1 MGAGPIAIIAV
12 SMDMKRIIPC
22 FTLLLAAFSLSAQF
36 TTVIELPANS
46 ELLLSQAATPQPPRA
61 PEAPP
66 APPFQDLVRLMAT
79 RGSYLGVGVRDV
91 DSERKQAL
99 NLKEERGAE
108 ITSVEND
115 SPAAKA
121 GLQAG
126 DVVLDYAGNRV
137 ESMEQFIRLV
147 RETPVGREVKIV
159 VSRNGSPLT
168 LTAKVDSS
176 QARLERNLQVA
187 RDMKVLAEGMDVP
200 RAAMYWKS
208 FQLGIEAE
216 ALEGQLADFFGVK
229 QGVLVRSVTANTPAE
244 KAQLKAGDVI
254 LAVEGT
260 KVGSPREVTN
270 ALRSA
275 RQNAQVITLTLVR
288 ERKEQQLKVEF
299 AESISQP
306 RRATPRARTVRNE
319 FQ

>member
-1 MGAGPIAIIAV
+1 MRQ
-12 SMDMKRIIPC
+12 RIIC
-22 FTLLLAAFSLSAQF
+22 FVLLTLAANLSAQV
-36 TTVIELPANS
+36 TTIFELPANA
-46 ELLLSQAATPQPPRA
+46 EVLLSQATPPSPPATPPSPPA
-61 PEAPP
+61 TPPSPPAAPP
-66 APPFQDLVRLMAT
+66 SPPLQDLVRLMAT

-108 ITSVEND
+108 ITSVEKD

-147 RETPVGREVKIV
+147 RETPAGREVKIV

-168 LTAKVDSS
+168 LTAKLDSN

-187 RDMKVLAEGMDVP
+187 RDMKVLAEGMDMP

-216 ALEGQLADFFGVK
+216 ALEGQLAEFFGVK
-229 QGVLVRSVTANTPAE
+229 QGVLVRSVGANTPAE

-254 LAVEGT
+254 LAVEGA
-260 KVGSPREVTN
+260 KVTSPREITN

-275 RQNAQVITLTLVR
+275 RQNSQVITLTLSR
-288 ERKEQQLKVEF
+288 DRKEQQLKVEF
-299 AESISQP
+299 AESISLP
-306 RRATPRARTVRNE
+306 RRVTPRARMVQND